1 MMISEINANVIAI
14 TIVPAKGSE
23 GIVIPNAMAITAPN
37 DAPDDTPSVEPS
49 ASGLRSSPCIA
60 PPASESDAPVSATQ
74 MTRGNRIDRII
85 AGDVIVAGMGI
96 PQMEFHI
103 IVIVSRIGTLTL
115 PIETQSAKVK
125 SVIPANTIYS

>member
-1 MMISEINANVIAI
+1 MMISEINANSIAI

-23 GIVIPNAMAITAPN
+23 GIVMLKAMAITAPN

-49 ASGLRSSPCIA
+49 ASGLRNSPCIA

-74 MTRGNRIDRII
+74 MTRGNLTDRII
-85 AGDVIVAGMGI
+85 AGDGIVSGIGI
-96 PQMEFHI
+96 PQIEFHI
-103 IVIVSRIGTLTL
+103 MVVVSRIGTLTL

-125 SVIPANTIYS
+125 SMTPANTTYS